1 MIDRTQRQH
10 NTAVYMLP
18 EDSKRKNTEV
28 GKKPLLYLPVYFL
41 PVALLGTLLFTSVSL
56 PILLLPIGMTASTS
70 VVSAV
75 NKIWKEFLFVLG
87 VNIRI

>member
-1 MIDRTQRQH
+1 M
-10 NTAVYMLP
+10 AVYMLP

-28 GKKPLLYLPVYFL
+28 GKKHLLYLPVYFL

-56 PILLLPIGMTASTS
+56 PILLLPIVTTASTS